1 MRGRRIFFVL
11 KLAAVGTAIAGVG
24 FLHHGHIIDFLS
36 VVDTALSRRLP
47 KRLGGRRRR
56 PRSSVLQVY
65 FSSPDVHY
73 EVCVQRKTRSLEIGL
88 HFEGAREENHRW
100 AQMLA
105 PRVLEI
111 KAELGPGVE
120 LEEWTRKWTRLH
132 ETWPVGGNEWRP
144 SRDLTEELAGEV
156 AERLARFIEV
166 LEPILALER
175 AGVAG

>member
-1 MRGRRIFFVL
+1 MRARRIFFVL
-11 KLAAVGTAIAGVG
+11 ELAAVATAVAAVA

-36 VVDTALSRRLP
+36 LVDTALSRRLP
-47 KRLGGRRRR
+47 KRLRGHRRLPR
-56 PRSSVLQVY
+56 PSLLQVY
-65 FSSPDVHY
+65 FASPEVHY

-100 AQMLA
+100 AQVLA

-132 ETWPVGGNEWRP
+132 ETLTLRG
-144 SRDLTEELAGEV
+144 DLTEELANEV
-156 AERLARFIEV
+156 AERVARFIEV
-166 LEPILALER
+166 LEPSLVQER
-175 AGVAG
+175 TGVAG